1 MSKEIEA
8 FTSETQQP
16 ISQISSFYGFLR
28 IIVKHRQTNHIAQT
42 NKGFYTE
49 KPYMSH
55 PEFSDLVNEW
65 LSDYVKICFP
75 SVETQ

>member
-1 MSKEIEA
+1 MI
-8 FTSETQQP
+8 
-16 ISQISSFYGFLR
+16 
-28 IIVKHRQTNHIAQT
+28 N
-42 NKGFYTE
+42 
-49 KPYMSH
+49 MSH